1 MPMGSGWNAGR
12 AKKDVPGDSYHPGR
26 ERAAEAAQRTADG
39 GVAGLKIQKY
49 RKGEFIMS
57 KEDKE
62 VLDMANGVREK
73 TEPVKLEK
81 KVSGGVGKYLPKGS
95 CRRWPE
101 FGRLIS
107 EVAGWTGF
115 GAVVLGGM
123 LAGVFPMGAAVPV
136 FIGCFGW
143 VAIRVDRF
151 FRG

>member
-1 MPMGSGWNAGR
+1 
-12 AKKDVPGDSYHPGR
+12 
-26 ERAAEAAQRTADG
+26 
-39 GVAGLKIQKY
+39 
-49 RKGEFIMS
+49 MS